1 MALRIIRARITTN
14 SVSGFISFC
23 TARDLETVNASYIE
37 ITFQIP
43 PAFGKQPSAIRAMG
57 TDIGLPQRKSG
68 FISSALLITLPPSSH
83 SAIENFRKMASYIGI
98 DTVPMHSPPEK
109 RGHFSMA
116 HLDAVEGWISKM
128 RWPASFHCTSLLHN
142 GFLSAKEL
150 YSIRP
155 FIETSTS
162 GMPSDTLGKFFEY
175 LSMSL
180 RSIIGE
186 RVPPGSGAQSL
197 IKESLESRVRTSAS
211 ESAGIKPSYQSN
223 QLSCLCVKVTPT
235 RVVLEGPFTEQVT

>member
-37 ITFQIP
+37 ITFQIL

-83 SAIENFRKMASYIGI
+83 SAIENFREMASYIGL

-109 RGHFSMA
+109 RHHFSGA
-116 HLDAVEGWISKM
+116 NLDAVENWVSNMK
-128 RWPASFHCTSLLHN
+128 WPASFHCASLLHN
-142 GFLSAKEL
+142 WLLSAKEL
-150 YSIRP
+150 CSIRP
-155 FIETSTS
+155 FIETCTS
-162 GMPSDTLGKFFEY
+162 GMPSDMLERFFEY
-175 LSMSL
+175 LGMSL

-186 RVPPGSGAQSL
+186 RVPPGSEAQRL
-197 IKESLESRVRTSAS
+197 IRTSAS